1 MDGSDMNY
9 IVVDFEWNQSSYGR
23 RTNPRIPFE
32 IIEIGAVMLDDNLQ
46 EIDRYSATV
55 RPKVY
60 KKLHF
65 MTRDLTGITQE
76 ELDRSD
82 PFPYVLVDFMMW
94 CGDDSVFCT
103 WGSNDLIELQR
114 NMKFYHLED
123 LLEGPFDYYNV
134 QKIFRELCMPDQQ
147 AAALET
153 AVDFFRIEKDLPFHR
168 AIHDADYTARVFR
181 QMGID
186 KIKSLYSVDYY
197 QNPKT
202 VDDEIYV
209 NYESYAKYVSREFD
223 SHDEAM
229 ADKEVRST
237 RCITCGISARKKI
250 HWFAGKSKTHFCVAY
265 CPEHGYI
272 LGKIRFK
279 KPDDQRKCYVVKTLQ
294 FINEDEAAAIHEMK
308 KEIVKKRWEKRHH
321 QSAERAKEEL

>member
-1 MDGSDMNY
+1 MNY

-23 RTNPRIPFE
+23 RVNPHIPFE
-32 IIEIGAVMLDDNLQ
+32 IIEIGAVMLDEDLQ

-82 PFPYVLVDFMMW
+82 PFPYVLVDFMLW

-103 WGSNDLIELQR
+103 WGGNDLVELQR
-114 NMKFYHLED
+114 NMKFYHLDD
-123 LLEGPFDYYNV
+123 LLEGPFEYYNL
-134 QKIFRELCMPDQQ
+134 QKIFRELCMPNQQ

-153 AVDFFRIEKDLPFHR
+153 AVDFLHIEKNLPFHR
-168 AIHDADYTARVFR
+168 AIHDADYTARVM
-181 QMGID
+181 QKMGAE
-186 KIKSLYSVDYY
+186 KIQPLYSVDYY

-202 VDDEIYV
+202 VEDEIYV
-209 NYESYAKYVSREFD
+209 SYDKYAKYVSREFD

-229 ADKEVRST
+229 SDKEVRST
-237 RCITCGISARKKI
+237 RCIKCGCSARKKI
-250 HWFAGKSKTHFCVAY
+250 HWFSGKSKTHFCVAF

-294 FINEDEAAAIHEMK
+294 FINEDEAAAIQNMK

-321 QSAERAKEEL
+321 QSASSPDKEDL

>member
-1 MDGSDMNY
+1 MNY
-9 IVVDFEWNQSSYGR
+9 VVVDFEWNQSSYGR

-32 IIEIGAVMLDDNLQ
+32 IIEIGAVMLDENLQ

-94 CGDDSVFCT
+94 CGDDSIFCT
-103 WGSNDLIELQR
+103 WGGNDLVELQR

-134 QKIFRELCMPDQQ
+134 QKIFCELYMPDQQ
-147 AAALET
+147 AAALEA
-153 AVDFFRIEKDLPFHR
+153 AVDYFQMEKDLPFHR
-168 AIHDADYTARVFR
+168 AIHDADYTARVLR
-181 QMGID
+181 RMGTE
-186 KIKSLYSVDYY
+186 KIKSLFSVDYY

-202 VDDEIYV
+202 VEDEIYV
-209 NYESYAKYVSREFD
+209 SYDNYAKYVSREFD

-229 ADKEVRST
+229 SDKEVRST
-237 RCITCGISARKKI
+237 RCFKCGISARKKI
-250 HWFAGKSKTHFCVAY
+250 HWFAGKSKAHFCVAY

-279 KPDDQRKCYVVKTLQ
+279 KPDDQKRCYVVKTLQ
-294 FINEDEAAAIHEMK
+294 FINEEEAAAIHEMK
-308 KEIVKKRWEKRHH
+308 KEIVKKRWAKRHH
-321 QSAERAKEEL
+321 QTAGRTKEDL

>member
-1 MDGSDMNY
+1 MNY

-76 ELDRSD
+76 ELDQSD

-103 WGSNDLIELQR
+103 WGGNDLIELQR

-134 QKIFRELCMPDQQ
+134 QKIFRELYMPDQQ
-147 AAALET
+147 AAALES
-153 AVDFFRIEKDLPFHR
+153 AVDFFQIEKDLPFHR
-168 AIHDADYTARVFR
+168 AIHDADYTARVLR
-181 QMGID
+181 QMGIEA
-186 KIKSLYSVDYY
+186 
-197 QNPKT
+197 
-202 VDDEIYV
+202 DDGIDGLVGYDV
-209 NYESYAKYVSREFD
+209 LSRQPTLI
-223 SHDEAM
+223 
-229 ADKEVRST
+229 ST
-237 RCITCGISARKKI
+237 EKQKLI
-250 HWFAGKSKTHFCVAY
+250 
-265 CPEHGYI
+265 
-272 LGKIRFK
+272 
-279 KPDDQRKCYVVKTLQ
+279 
-294 FINEDEAAAIHEMK
+294 FIN
-308 KEIVKKRWEKRHH
+308 
-321 QSAERAKEEL
+321 AEHL